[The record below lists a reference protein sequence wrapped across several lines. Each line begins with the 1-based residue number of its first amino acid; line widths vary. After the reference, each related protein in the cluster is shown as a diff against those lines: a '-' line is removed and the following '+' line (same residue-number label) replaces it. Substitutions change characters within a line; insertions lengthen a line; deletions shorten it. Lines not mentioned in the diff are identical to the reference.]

1 MAKNLLLNLYNQ
13 DLSRPYGMSTK
24 SITDQEQ
31 CTETQINHETLQWQ
45 NLLLNLLMA
54 KKLNTMTN
62 GTIHSK
68 HAVWLIRSVSIQCN
82 AIMQCNAM
90 QCNAMQCTI
99 PMQYWPENWQNAM
112 QCMYRDPSVRTE

>member
-1 MAKNLLLNLYNQ
+1 
-13 DLSRPYGMSTK
+13 MSTK

-31 CTETQINHETLQWQ
+31 CTETQINQETLQWQ

-68 HAVWLIRSVSIQCN
+68 HAVLADTFSQYAMQCN
-82 AIMQCNAM
+82 NAMQCNAM
-90 QCNAMQCTI
+90 QCNAMHNT
-99 PMQYWPENWQNAM
+99 NAILA
-112 QCMYRDPSVRTE
+112 